1 MSLVEEESQVAGP
14 APQTAID
21 VEEGSWSE
29 LLRPRHLAATVT
41 LCLGVAL
48 FAFNEFFVSTALP
61 TAVAEFGGAA
71 LLSWPSRFTSFSPSS
86 VAPWRQA

>member
-1 MSLVEEESQVAGP
+1 MADP
-14 APQTAID
+14 APQTEVD
-21 VEEGSWSE
+21 LEEGSWSE

-61 TAVAEFGGAA
+61 TAVAEFGGAPCCPG
-71 LLSWPSRFTSFSPSS
+71 PSRFTSFSPSL